1 MIHWDFAVNFFVA
14 LFALLDPVGNV
25 PVFAASTVGA
35 SGRERAQISFY
46 ISLFVLGF
54 LTFFYFSGLGLLTFF
69 GISLPAFRIAGGV
82 ILFILGLKMVGDDFT
97 ASFADA
103 AEATAGDS
111 RTYVRRRVEQMIVP
125 FAMPLLI
132 GPGAIST
139 VIIYASQAKQYG
151 VPGAALGIGA
161 IAAVSAATLLSF
173 LATPLIG
180 RLLGKIGLSIIV
192 RVLGLILCAMAV
204 QFLLAGIADSTHG
217 LIRPDAAAPYV
228 TPSGSAAPATP

>member
-35 SGRERAQISFY
+35 SGRERAQIAFF

-54 LTFFYFSGLGLLTFF
+54 LTFFYFSGLSLLTFF

-82 ILFILGLKMVGDDFT
+82 ILFVLGLKMIGDDFT
-97 ASFADA
+97 AGFADA
-103 AEATAGDS
+103 ADAQANDS

-151 VPGAALGIGA
+151 LPGAALGIGA

-180 RLLGKIGLSIIV
+180 RILGKIGLSIIV

-217 LIRPDAAAPYV
+217 LIRPEAAAPY
-228 TPSGSAAPATP
+228 AK